1 MGDVSKDDLEGPK
14 IDRRTTLKLLGAG
27 GMTTAAASLAGCM
40 GGGGSTEGSNDENN
54 NADTQSDQDTQ
65 DDADT
70 EPAQQGGSITAGW
83 ALDAIEMLDPHY
95 VDLYQ
100 QITIFSNIFSGITK
114 INSEGEI
121 VGDLA
126 KDWTLPD
133 ETTYEFQL
141 HEGVTF
147 HNGDTLDAE
156 AAKWSIERLMNS
168 DDSPHVGKVEP
179 IESVEAP
186 DSTTLRI
193 NLKEPTAPFITF
205 MTRGPGRAGT
215 IVNKTAVENDPE
227 KYQRKPVGSGP
238 FKLTERS
245 QGESLTLEAFDDY
258 WETDDNGN
266 QLPHLDEVTINL
278 IPEPSTMWTAL
289 KTDEIQ
295 YTDEIPPQNAKLSK
309 KLDKIEVTGANA
321 GEWSSISMLCNDPAS
336 DEWREKQAYASGN
349 EQPSDYWND
358 KDLVTSNK
366 KVRQAVAKAIDRE
379 GIVEKAHFGFAEP
392 AHSIINPSIAW
403 AYDEKPDNAQEYDPE
418 GAKQL
423 LDEAGYTGEP
433 RFTARILGTPADKRL
448 MTVVQEQLGKV
459 GIDLELDVQQESSF
473 WDNIYRYNHMFQVYG
488 GGGDIDPWMS
498 WWKQLKTPQENG
510 SSGAWQKNL
519 YSNEEF
525 DELLEESFVTP
536 ALDERRKIVKQAEQ
550 VFLEDV
556 PYATTTFPLTPKGR
570 QASLT
575 GVGNQVG
582 LSNFHRASLEK

>member
-1 MGDVSKDDLEGPK
+1 MGDIDKGDLEGPK
-14 IDRRTTLKLLGAG
+14 VDRRTTLKLLGAG
-27 GMTTAAASLAGCM
+27 GMTTVAASLAGCM
-40 GGGGSTEGSNDENN
+40 GDNESAGSSNDNT
-54 NADTQSDQDTQ
+54 DTQVDQETQ
-65 DDADT
+65 NDAGT
-70 EPAQQGGSITAGW
+70 QPAQQGGSITAGW

-114 INSEGEI
+114 LNSKGEI

-133 ETTYEFQL
+133 DTTYEFQL

-168 DDSPHVGKVEP
+168 DDSPHVGKVKP

-227 KYQRKPVGSGP
+227 KYQRRPVGSGP

-266 QLPHLDEVTINL
+266 QLPYLDEITINL

-309 KLDKIEVTGANA
+309 KLDNIEVTGTNS

-336 DEWREKQAYASGN
+336 DEWKDKQSYASGN
-349 EQPSDYWND
+349 EQPTDHWND
-358 KDLVTSNK
+358 KDLATSNK

-379 GIVEKAHFGFAEP
+379 ALVEKAHFGYAKP
-392 AHSIINPSIAW
+392 AHSIINPSMTW

-433 RFTARILGTPADKRL
+433 RFTARILGTPADKRV
-448 MTVVQEQLGKV
+448 MTVVQQQLSKV
-459 GIDLELDVQQESSF
+459 GINLKLNVQQESSF

-498 WWKQLKTPQENG
+498 WWKQLKTPREG
-510 SSGAWQKNL
+510 DSSGAWQKNL
-519 YSNEEF
+519 YSNTEF
-525 DELLEESFVTP
+525 DKLLEQSFGTP
-536 ALDERRKIVKQAEQ
+536 DQEKRRKIIKEAEQ
-550 VFLEDV
+550 IFLEDV
-556 PYATTTFPLTPKGR
+556 PYAMTTFPLTPKGR
-570 QASLT
+570 QTSLT
-575 GVGNQVG
+575 SVGNQVG
-582 LSNFHRASLEK
+582 LSNFHRASLKK

>member
-1 MGDVSKDDLEGPK
+1 MGDIDKEALEGPK
-14 IDRRTTLKLLGAG
+14 IDRRTTMKLMGAAG
-27 GMTTAAASLAGCM
+27 LAGSAAGCL
-40 GGGGSTEGSNDENN
+40 GGGESGDDGGSETGGGSETETDES
-54 NADTQSDQDTQ
+54 T
-65 DDADT
+65 DAPED
-70 EPAQQGGSITAGW
+70 ASGGTVVAGW

-100 QITIFSNIFSGITK
+100 QITIFSNIFSGIVK
-114 INSEGEI
+114 LNPDGEI

-133 ETTYEFQL
+133 DTTYEFTLQ
-141 HEGVTF
+141 EDVTF

-156 AAKWSIERLMNS
+156 AAKWSIERLMGL
-168 DDSPHVGKVEP
+168 DDSPHVGKVKP

-205 MTRGPGRAGT
+205 LTRGPGRAGT
-215 IVNKTAVENDPE
+215 IVNKTAVENDPAE
-227 KYQRKPVGSGP
+227 YQRMPVGSGP
-238 FKLTERS
+238 FKLAERS

-258 WETDDNGN
+258 WETDENGN
-266 QLPHLDEVTINL
+266 QLPYLDEVTINL

-295 YTDEIPPQNAKLSK
+295 YTDEIPPQNAKLS
-309 KLDKIEVTGANA
+309 DSIDEIDVTGANS
-321 GEWSSISMLCNDPAS
+321 GEWASISMLCNDPAS
-336 DEWREKQAYASGN
+336 EEWREKQSYASGN
-349 EQPSDYWND
+349 DQPTDYWGD
-358 KDLVTSNK
+358 KDIATSNK
-366 KVRQAVAKAIDRE
+366 KVRQAIAKAIDRE
-379 GIVEKAHFGFAEP
+379 GLVEKAHFGYAEP
-392 AHSIINPSIAW
+392 AHSLFNPSIPW
-403 AYDEKPDNAQEYDPE
+403 AYDEDPENGQKYDPE
-418 GAKQL
+418 AAKQL

-433 RFTARILGTPADKRL
+433 RFSARILGTPADKRV
-448 MTVVQEQLGKV
+448 MTVVQEQLGEV

-498 WWKQLKTPQENG
+498 WWKQLKTPKEG
-510 SSGAWQKNL
+510 DSSGAWQKNL

-536 ALDERRKIVKQAEQ
+536 DTEKRAEIVKEAEQ
-550 VFLEDV
+550 IFLEDA
-556 PYATTTFPLTPKGR
+556 PYAMTTFPLTPKGR
-570 QASLT
+570 RTSLT

-582 LSNFHRASLEK
+582 LSNFHRARLEN